1 MAQAQASHALPLA
14 AAVADDKSTTRALT
28 LTARVLYSLIFI
40 FAAAGHFSSQTIGY
54 AAAQGV
60 PLASLAV
67 PLSGILSL
75 LGGLSVLLGYK
86 ARWGALA
93 LIVFLVPVTIM
104 MHNFWAVSDPMM
116 KQMHIVMFMK
126 NLGLLGGALFIYA
139 FGAGPLSLDN
149 RRAPQS

>member
-1 MAQAQASHALPLA
+1 MSQAQVSGALPLVGA
-14 AAVADDKSTTRALT
+14 ATDDKASTRALV

-40 FAAAGHFSSQTIGY
+40 FAAFGHFSSHTIGL

-67 PLSGILSL
+67 PASGILSL
-75 LGGLSVLLGYK
+75 LGGLSVLLGYR

-93 LIVFLVPVTIM
+93 LVLFLVPVTLM

-116 KQMHIVMFMK
+116 KQLHMVMFMK
-126 NLGLLGGALFIYA
+126 NMGLLGGALLIYV

-149 RRAPQS
+149 RRAHAA

>member
-1 MAQAQASHALPLA
+1 MAQAQVSHALPMLSA
-14 AAVADDKSTTRALT
+14 ATDDKASTRALL
-28 LTARVLYSLIFI
+28 LTGRILYSLIFI
-40 FAAAGHFSSQTIGY
+40 FAAFGHFSSQTIGY
-54 AAAQGV
+54 AATHGV

-67 PLSGILSL
+67 PASGILSL
-75 LGGLSVLLGYK
+75 LGGLSVLLGYR
-86 ARWGALA
+86 ARLGALA
-93 LIVFLVPVTIM
+93 LVLFLVPVTIM
-104 MHNFWAVSDPMM
+104 MHNFWTISDPMM

>member
-1 MAQAQASHALPLA
+1 MAQAQVSHALPLVGA
-14 AAVADDKSTTRALT
+14 ATDDKTTTRALV

-40 FAAAGHFSSQTIGY
+40 FAAAGHFSAQTIAY

-60 PLASLAV
+60 PLANLAV

-93 LIVFLVPVTIM
+93 LIVFLVPVTLM
-104 MHNFWAVSDPMM
+104 MHNFWAISDPMM
-116 KQMHIVMFMK
+116 KQMHMVMFMK
-126 NLGLLGGALFIYA
+126 NLGLMGGALLLYV

-149 RRAPQS
+149 RRARAA